1 MIPRA
6 FCKNFTTY
14 QSFLKDSYAKEKK
27 RSEINKCLAQ
37 YAKWEKEEKQMEEFM
52 FFNFRK
58 EAVSTSPYIHLVKWY
73 LYCQTEKLSLRRK
86 CTYLTA
92 TPLWHGR
99 YMYLVNVFFTEC
111 KGYKV
116 SVKKLFSISDL
127 DCLVV
132 GGLILTIIC
141 CHWSFGPLEVANNY
155 WAVTSE
161 KVE

>member
-27 RSEINKCLAQ
+27 QSEINKCLAQ

-116 SVKKLFSISDL
+116 SLKKLFSISDL

-132 GGLILTIIC
+132 GGLILTILC

-161 KVE
+161 KVV

>member
-27 RSEINKCLAQ
+27 QSEINKCLAQ

-99 YMYLVNVFFTEC
+99 YMYLVNVFFTKC
-111 KGYKV
+111 IGYKV
-116 SVKKLFSISDL
+116 SVKEIIQYFRLWLPSSWWIDSYYSL
-127 DCLVV
+127 LPLRLWPSQ
-132 GGLILTIIC
+132 GG
-141 CHWSFGPLEVANNY
+141 
-155 WAVTSE
+155 
-161 KVE
+161 

>member
-27 RSEINKCLAQ
+27 QSEINKCLAQ

-86 CTYLTA
+86 CTYLTE

-111 KGYKV
+111 IGYKV
-116 SVKKLFSISDL
+116 SVKEIIQYFRLWLPSSWWIDSYYSLLLLKLWPSQ
-127 DCLVV
+127 
-132 GGLILTIIC
+132 GG
-141 CHWSFGPLEVANNY
+141 
-155 WAVTSE
+155 
-161 KVE
+161 

>member
-1 MIPRA
+1 MP
-6 FCKNFTTY
+6 
-14 QSFLKDSYAKEKK
+14 SMLSEKRK
-27 RSEINKCLAQ
+27 RNK
-37 YAKWEKEEKQMEEFM
+37 MEEFM

-86 CTYLTA
+86 CTYLTE

-111 KGYKV
+111 IRYKV

-132 GGLILTIIC
+132 GGLILTILC
-141 CHWSFGPLEVANNY
+141 CHWSFGPLKVANNY
-155 WAVTSE
+155 WEVTSE
-161 KVE
+161 KMK

>member
-27 RSEINKCLAQ
+27 QSEINKCLAQ

-86 CTYLTA
+86 CTYLTE

-99 YMYLVNVFFTEC
+99 YMYLVNVFFTKC
-111 KGYKV
+111 IGYKV
-116 SVKKLFSISDL
+116 SVKEIIQYFRLWLPSSWWIDSYYSLLPLKLWPSQ
-127 DCLVV
+127 
-132 GGLILTIIC
+132 GG
-141 CHWSFGPLEVANNY
+141 
-155 WAVTSE
+155 
-161 KVE
+161 

>member
-1 MIPRA
+1 MIPIA

-132 GGLILTIIC
+132 GGLILTILC